1 MYSEAQMKID
11 DARDQS
17 ALAKGLRTLNDLAK
31 IMKQRRLEKGALLLA
46 SAEVRFSMEGDD
58 KDPVD
63 VELKQAYDTNSMV
76 EVCAVQA
83 SCHAVHSYALGIHAS
98 GQRDSRGEDL
108 QELSSLLALASPPHP
123 RPVELRAPHP
133 SGTVA

>member
-11 DARDQS
+11 DTRDQS
-17 ALAKGLRTLNDLAK
+17 ALAKGLRTLNALAK
-31 IMKQRRLEKGALLLA
+31 ILKQRRLEKGALLLA

-76 EVCAVQA
+76 EV
-83 SCHAVHSYALGIHAS
+83 
-98 GQRDSRGEDL
+98 
-108 QELSSLLALASPPHP
+108 
-123 RPVELRAPHP
+123 RADMVP
-133 SGTVA
+133 